1 MEHIKSAEQH
11 KKKNVFSPS
20 SSEEDFISPAPEII
34 LKTEHPG
41 VLPRLVGTKYK
52 RGCRSVFDRY
62 LILE

>member
-41 VLPRLVGTKYK
+41 VLPRLVVTKY
-52 RGCRSVFDRY
+52 
-62 LILE
+62 